1 MSRNY
6 MSKFDEMRKGDY
18 LMSNNHE
25 WKACFQEDGNFVIYG
40 WKPVWNSDTAGQRD
54 AHRLCMQDD
63 CNFVMYKRD
72 NKMMW
77 QTKCSASG
85 GFKMCR
91 MWLRND
97 GTMVVERDG
106 EEVWSSAQSKGFK
119 Q

>member
-6 MSKFDEMRKGDY
+6 MSKYDDMRNV

-40 WKPVWNSDTAGQRD
+40 RKP
-54 AHRLCMQDD
+54 M
-63 CNFVMYKRD
+63 
-72 NKMMW
+72 
-77 QTKCSASG
+77 
-85 GFKMCR
+85 
-91 MWLRND
+91 
-97 GTMVVERDG
+97 DG